1 MNLTDTHEDAGSIP
15 GLCRRSLDLARL
27 WRKPAAT
34 ALIPPLAWESP
45 YTMGV
50 ALKRHT
56 HTHTHI
62 HTHTHTHTQKPQEY
76 ILQHREYMQY
86 FITNGHKL

>member
-27 WRKPAAT
+27 WRRPAAT

-50 ALKRHT
+50 GLKRHT
-56 HTHTHI
+56 HTHTHTKATRI
-62 HTHTHTHTQKPQEY
+62 YSTTQGIYAVFYNKW
-76 ILQHREYMQY
+76 
-86 FITNGHKL
+86 T